1 MKNLSGS
8 VVRIVA
14 AVCVVAVLGVM
25 ASTAA
30 AESADDLIAAS
41 IKAQGGRDALLGLK
55 ALERKGEVNL
65 DGTFGQ
71 MDGTVEEVLIPW
83 KKARRSLDLA
93 VFVQDEGYDGEV
105 AWRDGM
111 MGLQKLEGAE
121 AAQIK
126 QSVELNPFV
135 MIEKNGTAAEKL
147 DDETVDDVEYNVVEL
162 TPKEGPKVKFYLDKD
177 SHLIKRTALTQNNPQ
192 FGEIQITVVTD
203 DYKEFGPIKLST
215 KDTVTLGDIF
225 EIETVYTET
234 KVNGEVDETIF
245 AMPSED
251 AGDSGDDSN

>member
-1 MKNLSGS
+1 MKKLSGFG
-8 VVRIVA
+8 VP
-14 AVCVVAVLGVM
+14 AVCVVCVAALVAVM

-30 AESADDLIAAS
+30 AQSADELIAKN

-55 ALERKGEVNL
+55 ALERKGDVNL
-65 DGTFGQ
+65 DGSFGQ
-71 MDGTVEEVLIPW
+71 MEGTVEEVLIPW

-111 MGLQKLEGAE
+111 MGLQELEGQE
-121 AAQIK
+121 ASQIK

-135 MIEKNGTAAEKL
+135 MIGENGSKAEKL

-162 TPKEGPKVKFYLDKD
+162 TPKEGPTIKFFLDKE
-177 SHLIKRTALTQNNPQ
+177 SSLIKRTSLTQDNPQ
-192 FGEIQITVVTD
+192 FGEIEITVKTD
-203 DYKEFGPIKLST
+203 DYKEYGPIKLST

-225 EIETVYTET
+225 EIETTYTET
-234 KVNGEVDETIF
+234 KINGEVDEAIF
-245 AMPSED
+245 MMPKED
-251 AGDSGDDSN
+251 AAE